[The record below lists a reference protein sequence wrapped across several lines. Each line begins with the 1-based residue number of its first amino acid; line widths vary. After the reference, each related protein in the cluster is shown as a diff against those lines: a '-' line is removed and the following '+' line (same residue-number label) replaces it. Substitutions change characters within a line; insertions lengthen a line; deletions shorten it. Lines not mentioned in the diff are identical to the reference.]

1 MPSNQDEVSGKG
13 GTIMQFRSG
22 VSVRATPHAATTTWR
37 TSTLRPAK
45 MSRETAPFRKLRLAI
60 TGTRPKRPCSKTAWA
75 LTHGYLTTL
84 RSFHRTHLDTMTR
97 RDSSRGL
104 LPNATGD
111 IINDDGTTAS
121 VTVPA
126 MCFRNVIRVGA
137 KSYYETNQDLALSMS
152 TRINPPQTVSPQ
164 LDLTTHRPSLR

>member
-1 MPSNQDEVSGKG
+1 MAYFNLKTGEDVKG
-13 GTIMQFRSG
+13 DCPVQEITFGNNWD
-22 VSVRATPHAATTTWR
+22 TP
-37 TSTLRPAK
+37 
-45 MSRETAPFRKLRLAI
+45 ETAMFKDRMGFDAWLPYDPKVVPQDAPGYDDKAGFLA
-60 TGTRPKRPCSKTAWA
+60 
-75 LTHGYLTTL
+75 
-84 RSFHRTHLDTMTR
+84 
-97 RDSSRGL
+97 GL